1 MHARKTYG
9 FTMIELMVVLLIL
22 AILAA
27 IAYPSY
33 QESILKTKRAEGRA
47 ALMRTMQ
54 QQERYYSLQASY
66 LAFSVASTDAN
77 EKSFR
82 WYSGDNAASSL
93 YEISAEAC
101 DGREIGDCIKLTA
114 APGTESVNRNYQDP
128 VCGRLTLT
136 SEGEKSADA
145 GHCW

>member
-1 MHARKTYG
+1 MQTRHVHG
-9 FTMIELMVVLLIL
+9 FTMVELMVVLIVI
-22 AILAA
+22 AILSA

-33 QESILKTKRAEGRA
+33 QESILKTRRAEGRG
-47 ALMRTMQ
+47 ALMRTML
-54 QQERYYSLQASY
+54 QQERYYSLHAGFI
-66 LAFSVASTDAN
+66 AFDAASTDADA
-77 EKSFR
+77 KSFR
-82 WYSGDNAASSL
+82 WYSGDNAPNSL

-101 DGREIGDCIKLTA
+101 DGREISDCVKVTA
-114 APGTESVNRNYQDP
+114 TPGTQSVNQNYHDP